1 MRTQKSLEWLKK
13 FMRIDKSDRKAIFE
27 FTADEYFLVHNL
39 RDAECEW
46 SLNSRIDRSEK
57 GKDDDCG
64 MPVIFLTDEEAE
76 EIKRAGFTWIEI

>member
-27 FTADEYFLVHNL
+27 FTADEYFLVHKLNYI
-39 RDAECEW
+39 EYEW
-46 SLNSRIDRSEK
+46 SLNPRIDRSEK

-64 MPVIFLTDEEAE
+64 VPVIFLTDEEAE
-76 EIKRAGFTWIEI
+76 KVKRAGFAWIEL